1 VLFTSVSFLF
11 VFLPIVLG
19 IYFILKGTLARNL
32 LLLASSLLFYAWGE
46 QQFAVMLSCVFV
58 NYVSALLIDRTQD
71 KGRAR
76 ILLAACVAVNLGALA
91 WYKYAGF
98 AITNL
103 DVLLEKLSLK
113 ALTVPEVILPLG
125 ISFYIFHSISYVVD
139 VYRKVATAQ
148 KDPIKLGLYIS
159 FFPQLIAGP
168 IVRYHEISDQ
178 LSKRVCSAEKFSW
191 GVRRFVV
198 GLSKKMLIANSLAVP
213 TDLIFA
219 IPVEQLTWQTA
230 WLGAICYTFQIYFD
244 FSGYSDMAIG
254 LAAIFGFRFPE
265 NFNYPYIARS
275 IREFWQRWHM
285 SLSNWFRDYLY
296 IPLGGNRHGTARTCV
311 NLATV
316 FFLCGL
322 WHGASFNFIIW
333 GLYHGAFLGLE
344 RVLSPRIKFTIPRP
358 VKHFYALLVV
368 MIGWVFFRAETLPQ
382 ALGFLRAMFGNA
394 PGDGVYYNYALYLD
408 TQLAFFL
415 VVAAIAS
422 MPVRKLAI
430 SILQNIPQA
439 TVRLA
444 ARGAYVATLFTLSLA
459 EIAAGTYNPFI
470 YFRF

>member
-1 VLFTSVSFLF
+1 MLFTSVSFLF

-46 QQFAVMLSCVFV
+46 QQFAVMLFCVII
-58 NYVSALLIDRTQD
+58 NYISALLIDRAED
-71 KGRAR
+71 RVRAR
-76 ILLAACVAVNLGALA
+76 LLLAVCIAINLGALA

-98 AITNL
+98 AITSL
-103 DVLLEKLSLK
+103 DALLEKFSLK

-148 KDPIKLGLYIS
+148 KDPVKLGLYIS

-178 LSKRVCSAEKFSW
+178 LSKRVCTVEKFSW
-191 GVRRFVV
+191 GVRRFVI
-198 GLSKKMLIANSLAVP
+198 GLSKKMLIANSLAIP

-244 FSGYSDMAIG
+244 FSGYSDMAVG

-296 IPLGGNRHGTARTCV
+296 IPLGGNRHGTVRTCL

-344 RVLSPRIKFTIPRP
+344 RVFSPRIKVAIPQP

-382 ALGFLRAMFGNA
+382 SLGFLRAMFGNA

-415 VVAAIAS
+415 VVAAVAS

-430 SILQNIPQA
+430 LILQDIPQA

>member
-1 VLFTSVSFLF
+1 M
-11 VFLPIVLG
+11 FLPIVLG

>member
-1 VLFTSVSFLF
+1 MLFTSVSFLF
-11 VFLPIVLG
+11 VFLPIVMG

-46 QQFAVMLSCVFV
+46 QQFAVMLSCVIV
-58 NYVSALLIDRTQD
+58 NYVSALLIDRTED
-71 KGRAR
+71 RGHAR
-76 ILLAACVAVNLGALA
+76 LLLAACVAINLGALA

-98 AITNL
+98 AITSL
-103 DVLLEKLSLK
+103 DVLLEKFSLK
-113 ALTVPEVILPLG
+113 ALAVPEVILPLG

-148 KDPIKLGLYIS
+148 KDPVKLGLYIS

-178 LSKRVCSAEKFSW
+178 LSKRVCTAEKFSW

-198 GLSKKMLIANSLAVP
+198 GLSKKMLIANSLAIP

-219 IPVEQLTWQTA
+219 IPAEQLTWQTA

-296 IPLGGNRHGTARTCV
+296 IPLGGNRHGTARTCI

-333 GLYHGAFLGLE
+333 GLYHGVFLGLE
-344 RVLSPRIKFTIPRP
+344 RVLSPRIKFEIPRP

-382 ALGFLRAMFGNA
+382 SLGFLKAMFGGA

-408 TQLAFFL
+408 AQLAFFL

-430 SILQNIPQA
+430 SILQDIPQA

-444 ARGAYVATLFTLSLA
+444 ARGAYVATLFTLSLS

>member
-1 VLFTSVSFLF
+1 MLFTSVSFLF

-46 QQFAVMLSCVFV
+46 QQFAVMLSCVIV
-58 NYVSALLIDRTQD
+58 NYISALLIDRTED
-71 KGRAR
+71 RGRAR

-178 LSKRVCSAEKFSW
+178 LSKRICTAEKFSW

-219 IPVEQLTWQTA
+219 IPPEQLTWQTA

-394 PGDGVYYNYALYLD
+394 QGDGVYYNYALYLD
-408 TQLAFFL
+408 AQLAFFL
-415 VVAAIAS
+415 VVAALAS

-430 SILQNIPQA
+430 SIMQNIPQA

-444 ARGAYVATLFTLSLA
+444 ARGAYVAALFTLSLA